1 MGLGRDIQV
10 SAVGQFGVP
19 EELSTVEPA
28 LADQPSA
35 VEWPT
40 VQWPLG
46 ASSGEVDE
54 LVDVAFGDP
63 KLHETYAVLVVAEGR
78 IIAER
83 YGGALP
89 SFTHAP
95 VPVDATT
102 KLLSWSMA
110 KSFLHAACGLLVD
123 EGRLDPEAP
132 APIAAW
138 REPGDPRGAITLRQL
153 LQMRDG
159 LDWRE
164 DYVDDRCSDV
174 IEMLFGDAMP
184 DVAAYAASR
193 LLAHAP
199 GSTFNYSSGTSNLI
213 ASIVGDVV
221 GRGAPTEAFLVDRL
235 FVPLG
240 MGDARVTLDARGT
253 FIGSSYLYCTARAMA
268 KFATLYLRGG
278 CWEDRQLLSE
288 TWTADAQ
295 RPTSRDADP
304 DTYYSHHWW
313 LDGRGTYWA
322 SGYEGQR
329 AVIVPAANSLFVRY
343 GRTPDADAGELRAW
357 CDELTSALL
366 RR

>member
-1 MGLGRDIQV
+1 MPDEL
-10 SAVGQFGVP
+10 P
-19 EELSTVEPA
+19 EVRPVVV
-28 LADQPSA
+28 DQPNGVA
-35 VEWPT
+35 WPT
-40 VQWPLG
+40 VGWPQG
-46 ASSGEVDE
+46 PPSAEVDA

-63 KLHETYAVLVVAEGR
+63 KLHETYAVLVVVEGR
-78 IIAER
+78 VIAER

-123 EGRLDPEAP
+123 ERRLDPGAP

-138 REPGDPRGAITLRQL
+138 RGTGDPRGAITLRQL

-159 LDWRE
+159 LDWLE
-164 DYVDDRCSDV
+164 DYVDDRRSDV
-174 IEMLFGDAMP
+174 IEMLFGDAKP

-193 LLAHAP
+193 PLAHVP
-199 GSTFNYSSGTSNLI
+199 GTVFNYSSGTSNLV

-221 GRGAPTEAFLVDRL
+221 GRGAPTEVFLARRL
-235 FVPLG
+235 FEPLG
-240 MGDARVTLDARGT
+240 MGDAHVTLDAAGT

-278 CWEDRQLLSE
+278 TWEGRQLLSAAWA
-288 TWTADAQ
+288 TDAQ
-295 RPTSRDADP
+295 LPTSRDQEP
-304 DTYYSHHWW
+304 GTYYSHHWW

-329 AVIVPAANSLFVRY
+329 AVIVPAANSLFIRY

-357 CDELTSALL
+357 CDELVAALL

>member
-1 MGLGRDIQV
+1 
-10 SAVGQFGVP
+10 VP

-240 MGDARVTLDARGT
+240 MGDATRDPGRTRDLHRLELPVLHRACHGEVRHAVPARRVLGGPTAAVGDVDGRRAAPDEPRCRSGHVLLAPLVARRSRYVLGK
-253 FIGSSYLYCTARAMA
+253 R
-268 KFATLYLRGG
+268 LRGPTRRHRPRG
-278 CWEDRQLLSE
+278 QL
-288 TWTADAQ
+288 AV
-295 RPTSRDADP
+295 RPLR
-304 DTYYSHHWW
+304 
-313 LDGRGTYWA
+313 
-322 SGYEGQR
+322 
-329 AVIVPAANSLFVRY
+329 
-343 GRTPDADAGELRAW
+343 PDAGR
-357 CDELTSALL
+357 
-366 RR
+366 

>member
-1 MGLGRDIQV
+1 MGLG
-10 SAVGQFGVP
+10 AVGQFGVP
-19 EELSTVEPA
+19 DELPAVEPVA
-28 LADQPSA
+28 VDQPVG

-40 VQWPLG
+40 IEWPRG
-46 ASSGEVDE
+46 APSSEVDA

-83 YGGALP
+83 YGVALP
-89 SFTHAP
+89 SFTHPP
-95 VPVDATT
+95 VPVVATT

-123 EGRLDPEAP
+123 GGRLDPEAP

-138 REPGDPRGAITLRQL
+138 RGAGDPRGAITLRQL

-159 LDWRE
+159 LDWLE
-164 DYVDDRCSDV
+164 DYVDDRRSDV
-174 IEMLFGDAMP
+174 IEMLFGDAKD
-184 DVAAYAASR
+184 DVAAYAAGR
-193 LLAHAP
+193 PLAHPP
-199 GSTFNYSSGTSNLI
+199 GSTFNYSSGTSNLV

-221 GRGAPTEAFLVDRL
+221 GRGAPTEAFLRDRL
-235 FVPLG
+235 FAPLG
-240 MGDARVTLDARGT
+240 MGDAHVTLDAVGT

-278 CWEDRQLLSE
+278 CWEGRQLLSAA
-288 TWTADAQ
+288 WASDAQ
-295 RPTSRDADP
+295 LATSRDVEP
-304 DTYYSHHWW
+304 TTYYSHHWW

-329 AVIVPAANSLFVRY
+329 AVIVPAANSVFIRY
-343 GRTPDADAGELRAW
+343 GATPDADAGDLRAW
-357 CDELTSALL
+357 CDELTAALL